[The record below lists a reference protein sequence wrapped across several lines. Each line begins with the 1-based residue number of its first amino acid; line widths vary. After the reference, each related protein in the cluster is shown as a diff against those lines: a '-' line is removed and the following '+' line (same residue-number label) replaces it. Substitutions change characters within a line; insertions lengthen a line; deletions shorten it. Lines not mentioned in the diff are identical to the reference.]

1 MSSLAAEVMDAKVSG
16 REVPMATMVMAVVA
30 SGMPSQPLSR
40 LETPCRRLRSSQR
53 GWRDR

>member
-1 MSSLAAEVMDAKVSG
+1 MAAEVMDAKVSG